1 MSRVKKKKNFDIKVE
16 IKNRVTDYFFSHI
29 AHVFFFFFFLP
40 PLLLFVVVIEV

>member
-29 AHVFFFFFFLP
+29 AHVFFFFFLP